1 MILLGIFYG
10 KYLYIS
16 ISLFCKENP
25 QVLKQT
31 YLWIP
36 LFSNRENTWEWV
48 VCIEGCQDV
57 SDTVFQSA
65 FPEAGIANA
74 GGKKKL

>member
-1 MILLGIFYG
+1 M
-10 KYLYIS
+10 
-16 ISLFCKENP
+16 
-25 QVLKQT
+25 
-31 YLWIP
+31 
-36 LFSNRENTWEWV
+36 